1 MISVALAAFKGE
13 AYIEAQLRSILPQL
27 SHDDEIIVSDDG
39 TGFDVNEK
47 KDDGRSHV
55 GMENIRRRLQEMCG
69 AEVIINS
76 TIGEGTVA
84 TVVLP
89 KEEQHHEDTVR

>member
-1 MISVALAAFKGE
+1 MRLLPIEDGFSVLVPEG
-13 AYIEAQLRSILPQL
+13 
-27 SHDDEIIVSDDG
+27 SD
-39 TGFDVNEK
+39 
-47 KDDGRSHV
+47 
-55 GMENIRRRLQEMCG
+55 IRRRLQEMCG

>member
-1 MISVALAAFKGE
+1 MLYPILTPSRLLLDLNGTWLFK
-13 AYIEAQLRSILPQL
+13 A
-27 SHDDEIIVSDDG
+27 DDG

-89 KEEQHHEDTVR
+89 KEEQHHENTVR

>member
-1 MISVALAAFKGE
+1 MAGRMGKPQPESNNWFGRKTRE
-13 AYIEAQLRSILPQL
+13 TETAY
-27 SHDDEIIVSDDG
+27 EIIVSDDG